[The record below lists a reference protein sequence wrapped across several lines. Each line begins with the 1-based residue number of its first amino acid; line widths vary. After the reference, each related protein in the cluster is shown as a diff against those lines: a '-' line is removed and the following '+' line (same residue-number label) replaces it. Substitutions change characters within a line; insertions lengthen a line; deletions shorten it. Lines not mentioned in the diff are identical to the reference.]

1 MKIIRI
7 VIISM
12 MLGIIALTA
21 FAAEKKSAAA
31 VIVDV
36 RSEAEWNE
44 GHLQGAV
51 LIPYDTIEQ
60 GIAAVAPDKSTTIYL
75 YCRSGRRTGIA
86 EETLKKSG
94 YRDLV
99 NLGTLENAAQ
109 ELQRPI
115 VK

>member
-7 VIISM
+7 VVMSIV
-12 MLGIIALTA
+12 LGIVALQA
-21 FAAEKKSAAA
+21 FAAEKESATA

-44 GHLQGAV
+44 GHLEGAV
-51 LIPYDTIEQ
+51 LIPYDIIEQ
-60 GIAAVAPDKSTTIYL
+60 GITAVAPDKSTKIYL
-75 YCRSGRRTGIA
+75 YCRSGRRTAIA

-109 ELQRPI
+109 ELRRPI

>member
-7 VIISM
+7 VLMSIV
-12 MLGIIALTA
+12 LGIAALSA
-21 FAAEKKSAAA
+21 FAAEKGSAAA

-44 GHLQGAV
+44 GHLEGAV
-51 LIPYDTIEQ
+51 LIPYDIIEQ
-60 GIAAVAPDKSTTIYL
+60 GITAVAPDKSTKIYL
-75 YCRSGRRTGIA
+75 YCRSGRRTAIA

-94 YRDLV
+94 YGDLV
-99 NLGTLENAAQ
+99 NLGTLENAVQ
-109 ELQRPI
+109 VLQRPI